1 MTDRDLVQAL
11 RARDPGALASLYD
24 AHAEG
29 VYRFCWFML
38 GAEGA
43 QVALRDTM
51 IAAEAHVDVLRDP
64 DRLYVWLLALARA
77 ECNRRRQSGLPAEPE
92 EAPDAAAW
100 HAVHGLPPAD
110 REILELSLRHGL
122 AAADLGTVLGLS
134 TRHAEALRE
143 SASLRLQD
151 AITAEVLARRD
162 PGDCPARSVLVADAE
177 GGDPDERRA
186 RVVNHIFTCETC
198 RPHRA
203 RQVSAG
209 KVFAL
214 LPLPVIPDTVRV
226 RVMSCF
232 VDPELLPYRR
242 YVARRAGPLDPQG
255 FPGPEIR
262 RGRHLVVGA
271 LATLV
276 AAAVVVALVLQV
288 TADPMENRSGV
299 AAPPV
304 ATPVTTPAVRVSD
317 YPPKVPPVIRVLTP
331 VEEPSPDKTVRPR
344 PRPTVLGVRYPRPER
359 VRFPRPTP
367 SRTPD
372 ETPQTRPPRPS
383 PTPVATVTPVV
394 TVTPVEVELASTA
407 PETHENDHDHGHDHV
422 KGERHGRKRLCRS

>member
-51 IAAEAHVDVLRDP
+51 IAAEAHIDALRDP

-77 ECNRRRQSGLPAEPE
+77 ECHRRRQTDLPVEPD

-100 HAVHGLPPAD
+100 HAVHGLPAAD

-122 AAADLGTVLGLS
+122 AAADLGVVLGLS

-232 VDPELLPYRR
+232 IDPELLPYRR
-242 YVARRAGPLDPQG
+242 YVARRAGPLDAHG
-255 FPGPEIR
+255 FPGTEVR

-276 AAAVVVALVLQV
+276 AAAVVVALVMQV
-288 TADPMENRSGV
+288 TGEPVDNRAGV
-299 AAPPV
+299 AAPPPPITL
-304 ATPVTTPAVRVSD
+304 TPTAEVTD
-317 YPPKVPPVIRVLTP
+317 YPPKVPPKIRILTP
-331 VEEPSPDKTVRPR
+331 VDEPSPAKTARPR
-344 PRPTVLGVRYPRPER
+344 PRPTVLGVHYPRPER
-359 VRFPRPTP
+359 AARPPRPTP
-367 SRTPD
+367 SRSP
-372 ETPQTRPPRPS
+372 EQTPQSRPPRPS
-383 PTPVATVTPVV
+383 PTPVATVVPTE
-394 TVTPVEVELASTA
+394 TATPVEVELASITD
-407 PETHENDHDHGHDHV
+407 ETHEHV
-422 KGERHGRKRLCRS
+422 KGERHGRRRLCRS

>member
-11 RARDPGALASLYD
+11 RARDPGALAALYD

-29 VYRFCWFML
+29 VYRFCWFLL
-38 GAEGA
+38 GSEGA

-51 IAAEAHVDVLRDP
+51 IAAEAHIDALRDP

-77 ECNRRRQSGLPAEPE
+77 ECRRRWQAGQPAEPE

-100 HAVHGLPPAD
+100 HAVHGLPAAD

-186 RVVNHIFTCETC
+186 RVVNHIFSCETC

-214 LPLPVIPDTVRV
+214 LPLPVMPDTVRV

-232 VDPELLPYRR
+232 IDPELLAYRR
-242 YVARRAGPLDPQG
+242 YVARRAGPLDPDG
-255 FPGPEIR
+255 FPGTQQR
-262 RGRHLVVGA
+262 RGRHVAAGA
-271 LATLV
+271 LAAVV
-276 AAAVVVALVLQV
+276 AAAVVVVLVMQV
-288 TADPMENRSGV
+288 TGDPMENRGGV
-299 AAPPV
+299 AAPT
-304 ATPVTTPAVRVSD
+304 AQLYTPAATVSD
-317 YPPKVPPVIRVLTP
+317 YPPKVPPKVPPPIRTLDP
-331 VEEPSPDKTVRPR
+331 VKESSQSAVAR
-344 PRPTVLGVRYPRPER
+344 PRPTVLGVHYPRPER
-359 VRFPRPTP
+359 VAPPRPRPTKTAQGEP
-367 SRTPD
+367 QHSRP
-372 ETPQTRPPRPS
+372 PGPRPS
-383 PTPVATVTPVV
+383 PTPVATVTPAAEPVD
-394 TVTPVEVELASTA
+394 VEVASI
-407 PETHENDHDHGHDHV
+407 PQPDDRDHEHEHV
-422 KGERHGRKRLCRS
+422 KGEHHGHRRLCRS

>member
-29 VYRFCWFML
+29 VYRFCWFLL
-38 GAEGA
+38 GAESA

-51 IAAEAHVDVLRDP
+51 IAAEAHIEALRDP

-77 ECNRRRQSGLPAEPE
+77 ECRRRRQSDPPAEPE

-100 HAVHGLPPAD
+100 HAVHGLPADD

-122 AAADLGTVLGLS
+122 AAADLGAVLGLS
-134 TRHAEALRE
+134 ARHAEALRE

-214 LPLPVIPDTVRV
+214 LPLPVVPDTVRV

-232 VDPELLPYRR
+232 IDPELLAYRR
-242 YVARRAGPLDPQG
+242 YVARRAGPLDAQG
-255 FPGPEIR
+255 FPGGESR
-262 RGRHLVVGA
+262 RGRHVVVGA
-271 LATLV
+271 LAAVV
-276 AAAVVVALVLQV
+276 AAAVVVALVMQV
-288 TADPMENRSGV
+288 TGEPMENRGSVV
-299 AAPPV
+299 ARPV
-304 ATPVTTPAVRVSD
+304 LTPTTPVSD
-317 YPPKVPPVIRVLTP
+317 YPPKVPPTIRVLTP
-331 VEEPSPDKTVRPR
+331 VDEPSPGRTARPR
-344 PRPTVLGVRYPRPER
+344 PRPTVLGVHYPRPER
-359 VRFPRPTP
+359 ARPPRPTP
-367 SRTPD
+367 SRTAR
-372 ETPQTRPPRPS
+372 TRPPVPRPS
-383 PTPVATVTPVV
+383 PTPVATVTPAV
-394 TVTPVEVELASTA
+394 TVSPVAPVDVDLATTTT
-407 PETHENDHDHGHDHV
+407 ETQEQEHTHV
-422 KGERHGRKRLCRS
+422 KGERHGRRRLCRP

>member
-11 RARDPGALASLYD
+11 RARDPGALAALYD

-29 VYRFCWFML
+29 VYRFCWFLL
-38 GAEGA
+38 GPEGA

-51 IAAEAHVDVLRDP
+51 IAAEAHVEALRDP

-77 ECNRRRQSGLPAEPE
+77 ECRRRWQAGAPVEPE

-214 LPLPVIPDTVRV
+214 LPLPVMPDTVRV

-232 VDPELLPYRR
+232 IDPELLPYRR
-242 YVARRAGPLDPQG
+242 YVARRAGPLDPDG
-255 FPGPEIR
+255 FPGTRHR
-262 RGRHLVVGA
+262 RGRHVAVGA
-271 LATLV
+271 LAAV
-276 AAAVVVALVLQV
+276 AAAAVVVVLVMQV
-288 TADPMENRSGV
+288 TGYPMEKRGGV
-299 AAPPV
+299 AAPS
-304 ATPVTTPAVRVSD
+304 ARLYTPAATVSD
-317 YPPKVPPVIRVLTP
+317 YPPKVPPKVPPP
-331 VEEPSPDKTVRPR
+331 VRTLDPVRESSESAVAR
-344 PRPTVLGVRYPRPER
+344 PRPTVLGVHYPRPER
-359 VRFPRPTP
+359 VGLPRPRPTKTAQGEP
-367 SRTPD
+367 PHSRP
-372 ETPQTRPPRPS
+372 PGPRPS
-383 PTPVATVTPVV
+383 PTPVATVTPAAE
-394 TVTPVEVELASTA
+394 PVDVELAANPQTDDGD
-407 PETHENDHDHGHDHV
+407 HEHEHV
-422 KGERHGRKRLCRS
+422 KGEHHGRRRLCRS